1 MKKAYE
7 EIMSIL
13 DNKQSISRRDR
24 AFIKIFIKDLM
35 QRLEDKK

>member
-13 DNKQSISRRDR
+13 DNKQSILKRDR
-24 AFIKIFIKDLM
+24 AFIKIFIKELM
-35 QRLEDKK
+35 ERLEAKK

>member
-24 AFIKIFIKDLM
+24 VFIKIFIKDLM